1 MFKKLKQLGPGIMV
15 SAAFIGPGTITTATL
30 AGAGYGYTLLWAIG
44 FSILAT
50 IILQEMA
57 ARLGIIGQIG
67 VGDAIRKKATNKI
80 FRILSFV
87 LVISAI
93 TLGNAAYEAGNISG
107 ALLGIEGINAL
118 NFDLFGLNI
127 WLLIIGFT
135 ALVLLWMGQYKRL
148 EQTLAFLVAA
158 MGLAF
163 IVCCIL
169 LKPDILAILKGIF
182 YPQLPD
188 DSLLMVVGLIGTTV
202 VPYNL
207 FLHASSVK
215 QRWKSPKDL
224 ATARW
229 DTIISILLGGL
240 ITMTIL
246 ICSAVAFKG
255 EAQTPESMGD
265 LSQQLNPILGSWS
278 SYFMGFGFL
287 AAGFTSTVTAPLAAA
302 FATSELMG
310 WQSNL
315 KSRSFRI
322 IWLIVLFSG
331 LIFASLGIK
340 PVNLILIAQVAN
352 GLLLP
357 FLASYLL
364 WIMNDQKLLKDKTN
378 TKWINLVGIIIIII
392 TFGLGARSIMSVLG
406 II

>member
-1 MFKKLKQLGPGIMV
+1 
-15 SAAFIGPGTITTATL
+15 
-30 AGAGYGYTLLWAIG
+30 
-44 FSILAT
+44 
-50 IILQEMA
+50 
-57 ARLGIIGQIG
+57 
-67 VGDAIRKKATNKI
+67 
-80 FRILSFV
+80 
-87 LVISAI
+87 
-93 TLGNAAYEAGNISG
+93 
-107 ALLGIEGINAL
+107 
-118 NFDLFGLNI
+118 
-127 WLLIIGFT
+127 
-135 ALVLLWMGQYKRL
+135 MGQYKKL

-169 LKPDILAILKGIF
+169 LKPDIIAVFKGIF

-215 QRWKSPKDL
+215 QRWKSSKDL

-246 ICSAVAFKG
+246 ICSAVAFQG
-255 EAQTPESMGD
+255 EAQTPESMAD

-278 SYFMGFGFL
+278 AYFMGFGFL

-302 FATSELMG
+302 FATSEIMG
-310 WQSNL
+310 WKSDL
-315 KSRSFRI
+315 KTKTFRA
-322 IWLIVLFSG
+322 IWILVLVSG
-331 LIFASLGIK
+331 LVFASLGIK

-364 WIMNDQKLLKDKTN
+364 WIMNDKQ
-378 TKWINLVGIIIIII
+378 LVGRHVNRWWVNGLGLIIIMI
-392 TFGLGARSIMSVLG
+392 TLLLGIKSISSALG

>member
-57 ARLGIIGQIG
+57 ARLGVIGLIG

-80 FRILSFV
+80 FRIVSFV

-107 ALLGIEGINAL
+107 ALLGIEGINTL

-127 WLLIIGFT
+127 WLLLIGFT
-135 ALVLLWMGQYKRL
+135 ALILLWMGQYKKL

-169 LKPDILAILKGIF
+169 LKPDIIAVLKGIF

-224 ATARW
+224 VTARW
-229 DTIISILLGGL
+229 DTIISILLGGF

-246 ICSAVAFKG
+246 ICSAVAFQG
-255 EAQTPESMGD
+255 ETQTPESMAD

-278 SYFMGFGFL
+278 AYFMGFGFL

-302 FATSELMG
+302 FATSEIMG
-310 WQSNL
+310 WKSDL
-315 KSRSFRI
+315 KTKTFRA
-322 IWLIVLFSG
+322 IWILVLVSG
-331 LIFASLGIK
+331 LVFASLGIK

-364 WIMNDQKLLKDKTN
+364 WIMNDKQLVGQHVN
-378 TKWINLVGIIIIII
+378 RWWINALGLIIIMI
-392 TFGLGARSIMSVLG
+392 TLLLGIKSISSALG

>member
-57 ARLGIIGQIG
+57 ARLGVIGQIG

-135 ALVLLWMGQYKRL
+135 ALILLWMGQYKKL
-148 EQTLAFLVAA
+148 EKTLAFLVAA
-158 MGLAF
+158 IGLAF

-169 LKPDILAILKGIF
+169 LKPNLIAVFKGIF

-246 ICSAVAFKG
+246 ICSAVAFQG
-255 EAQTPESMGD
+255 EAQIPESMAD

-278 SYFMGFGFL
+278 AYFMGFGFM

-302 FATSELMG
+302 FATSEIMG
-310 WQSNL
+310 WKSDL
-315 KSRSFRI
+315 KTKTFRA
-322 IWLIVLFSG
+322 IWILVLVSG
-331 LIFASLGIK
+331 LVFASLGIK

-364 WIMNDQKLLKDKTN
+364 WIMNDKQ
-378 TKWINLVGIIIIII
+378 LVGQHVNRWWVNGLGLIIIMI
-392 TFGLGARSIMSVLG
+392 TLLLGIKSISSALG

>member
-57 ARLGIIGQIG
+57 ARLGVIGQIG

-135 ALVLLWMGQYKRL
+135 ALILLWMGQYKKL

-169 LKPDILAILKGIF
+169 LKPDIIAIFKGIF

-246 ICSAVAFKG
+246 ICSAVAFQG
-255 EAQTPESMGD
+255 EAQTPESMAD

-278 SYFMGFGFL
+278 AYFMGFGFL

-302 FATSELMG
+302 FATSEIMG
-310 WQSNL
+310 WKSDL
-315 KSRSFRI
+315 KTKTFRA
-322 IWLIVLFSG
+322 IWILVLVSG
-331 LIFASLGIK
+331 LVFASLGIK

-364 WIMNDQKLLKDKTN
+364 WIMNDKQ
-378 TKWINLVGIIIIII
+378 LVGQHVNRWWVNGLGLIIIMI
-392 TFGLGARSIMSVLG
+392 TLLLGIKSISSALG